1 MVPEVVDLEASQLFD
16 SVILPNCWQAGAGR
30 HERQVS
36 GQQLLSALPSRPA
49 HPTGGHQSLHLQQ
62 PQGKLHRS
70 TPRSSDTCRHF
81 ILCTAAT
88 PGCRLKNTSC
98 NEFMKLIKTCKKT
111 VASFHSLAPSLF
123 SVPAFQS
130 LLLLG
135 CFALFW
141 SLYSMLEVVLAH
153 TDAQLPQ
160 CMRGRLGERWTRRGR
175 SRRGAEEALL
185 GEERGEEEEEQDSGV
200 ELQAV
205 VESEAKGQHADASVL
220 EI

>member
-1 MVPEVVDLEASQLFD
+1 
-16 SVILPNCWQAGAGR
+16 
-30 HERQVS
+30 
-36 GQQLLSALPSRPA
+36 
-49 HPTGGHQSLHLQQ
+49 
-62 PQGKLHRS
+62 
-70 TPRSSDTCRHF
+70 
-81 ILCTAAT
+81 
-88 PGCRLKNTSC
+88 
-98 NEFMKLIKTCKKT
+98 
-111 VASFHSLAPSLF
+111 
-123 SVPAFQS
+123 
-130 LLLLG
+130 
-135 CFALFW
+135 
-141 SLYSMLEVVLAH
+141 MLEVVLAH